1 MKRNTPTNL
10 TWYVG
15 QFKTPRGTVYRTLR
29 VRIIG
34 SLASLFNGLN
44 KTVIEQYASFNR
56 HKKVKPTDFVEVGG
70 PFASRRRA
78 DKCVSQLANGRD
90 QRLRGERR
98 KRVRGG
104 VR

>member
-1 MKRNTPTNL
+1 MPKTPTNL

-15 QFKTPRGTVYRTLR
+15 QFKTPRGPVYRTLR

-34 SLASLFNGLN
+34 SLASLFNGLS
-44 KTVIEQYASFNR
+44 KTVIEQYASFNK
-56 HKKVKPTDFVEVGG
+56 HKKVRPTDFVEVGG

-78 DKCVSQLANGRD
+78 QKCVSQLAGRD
-90 QRLRGERR
+90 QRLRSERR

-104 VR
+104 AC